1 MLISTP
7 LSLFMALA
15 SLNGP
20 DDLSIERK
28 FSAVLVQ
35 NGMRLEVKGSGPE
48 AFVVEIDGSRLPK
61 ELTRWQGPP
70 AGLREAWKEALRP
83 GMYVS
88 RARRGINAPPRQLLL
103 RYVRCL
109 YLF

>member
-61 ELTRWQGPP
+61 ELTRWQDGTLEILNED
-70 AGLREAWKEALRP
+70 GT
-83 GMYVS
+83 M
-88 RARRGINAPPRQLLL
+88 ARRPELEYN
-103 RYVRCL
+103 VRCPCHIQI
-109 YLF
+109 